1 MKYDK
6 TFVNFSPAVSD
17 EATKAMRREIR
28 RWKLHLRSDKTLRDL
43 ARMFNIV
50 VQGWINY
57 YGRYYP
63 SMLRQMLRSIDR
75 FLVRWARRK
84 YKRLTIHYRRNQGRN
99 EWRGRWNS
107 NPRLS
112 AWESDAAQSIDVSRC
127 LPMA

>member
-43 ARMFNIV
+43 ARMFNVV

-63 SMLRQMLRSIDR
+63 SMLRQMLRNINR

-84 YKRLTIHYRRNQGRN
+84 YKRLTIHYRRACRLLASVARR
-99 EWRGRWNS
+99 EPDLFAHWRFGVRPDGW
-107 NPRLS
+107 
-112 AWESDAAQSIDVSRC
+112 ATGAG
-127 LPMA
+127 